1 MDKYYFS
8 TSQNFVKLGYVYA
21 NNKVE
26 ALEKI
31 EKNENVE
38 FYDSYWED
46 NPNAYIEK
54 IEESEPELDEESMRL
69 NATQ

>member
-1 MDKYYFS
+1 MDKYFFS
-8 TSQNFVKLGYVYA
+8 TSQNFVKSGYVYA
-21 NNKVE
+21 NSKIE

-46 NPNAYIEK
+46 YPTISIER
-54 IEESEPELDEESMRL
+54 IEEYEPEIDEESMRI
-69 NATQ
+69 NAT